1 MVECKYFFPM
11 LKNLKINNYALI
23 EDLDINFS
31 EGFSTLTG
39 ETGAGKSILLG
50 ALALALGS
58 RSESATINNEKK
70 CIIEAT
76 FNIKTLNLKKTFE
89 QIDIDYEELTI
100 IRREI
105 NTNGKSRAFIND
117 TPITLND
124 LKKVS
129 QQIIDIHSQHE
140 NLLLNDNDFQMNVV
154 DAMAKN
160 KQLLSDYKEN
170 YQSYLQLKK
179 RLKELSEKAEK
190 AKADSEY
197 NQFQFDQLEA
207 LQLEKINLSEV
218 EEELEQLNHIED
230 IEYHLV
236 ENFNLLTNN
245 EINIIDQL
253 KQVNKNFEKIKNYFK
268 QADDFFQRIDSSLI
282 DLQDIATETERNTEN
297 LSYNPQRAMEQRE
310 LLDKIYSLFQKHHCN
325 SVEDLLRIK
334 SEFEEK
340 LLQEQSFEQNIEENA
355 KQLEKTTVELE
366 KLALQLRENR
376 QKAIKPFNENVSAL
390 LEELG
395 MPHAQFSA
403 KIALSENFL
412 PNGKDKVS
420 FLFSANKNHLMQDI
434 MKIAS
439 GGEISRLMLSI
450 RYLLSQT
457 TQLPTIIFDEIDT
470 GVSGEIADKMAN
482 IMQTMANKMQ
492 VISITHLPQIAA
504 KGQTHYF
511 VYKKEINQKIQTQ
524 IVQLDK
530 EGRIK
535 EIAKMLS
542 GKDITTEAIENAK
555 SLLIQN

>member
-1 MVECKYFFPM
+1 M

-50 ALALALGS
+50 ALALALGG
-58 RSESATINNEKK
+58 RSESTTLNNEKK

-76 FNIKTLNLKKTFE
+76 FNIKAFNLKKIFE
-89 QIDIDYEELTI
+89 KIDIDYEEQTI

-124 LKKVS
+124 LKQIS

-179 RLKELSEKAEK
+179 RLKELNEKAEK

-197 NQFQFDQLEA
+197 NQFQFEQLEL
-207 LQLEKINLSEV
+207 LQLEKINLSEI
-218 EEELEQLNHIED
+218 EEELEQLTHSED
-230 IEYHLV
+230 IQHHLS
-236 ENFNLLTNN
+236 ENFNLLTNS

-253 KQVNKNFEKIKNYFK
+253 KQVNKNFEKIKTYFK

-282 DLQDIATETERNTEN
+282 DLQDIATETERNAEN
-297 LSYNPQRAMEQRE
+297 LSYNPQRALELRE

-325 SVEDLLRIK
+325 SVEDLLRVK
-334 SEFEEK
+334 ADFEEK

-366 KLALQLRENR
+366 KLAQQLHQNR
-376 QKAIKPFNENVSAL
+376 QKTIKPFNENVSVL

-395 MPHAQFSA
+395 MPHAQFLA
-403 KIALSENFL
+403 NIANSEKFL
-412 PNGKDKVS
+412 ANGKNTVS
-420 FLFSANKNHLMQDI
+420 FLFSANKNHPMQEI
-434 MKIAS
+434 VKIAS

-450 RYLLSQT
+450 KYLLSQT
-457 TQLPTIIFDEIDT
+457 TKLPTIIFDEIDT

-482 IMQTMANKMQ
+482 IMQTMAKTMQ

-524 IVQLDK
+524 IAQLDE